1 MGFVVSEVK
10 RGGGAAV
17 AALIAHV
24 WAWIVGLWLAF
35 GPAYQGVKA
44 VAPGEPTAEV
54 TLTATYIEVNGLPG
68 LMVVL
73 VPLLLTALSL
83 LVILSTNPGTA
94 ARRLL
99 LWVAAV
105 VALGLCALGYLSF
118 GILYLPVALAL
129 IVAALLD
136 LFRQPG
142 MTERPE

>member
-1 MGFVVSEVK
+1 M
-10 RGGGAAV
+10 
-17 AALIAHV
+17 
-24 WAWIVGLWLAF
+24 
-35 GPAYQGVKA
+35 
-44 VAPGEPTAEV
+44 APGEPTAEV